1 MATIFKE
8 SEIQKMMQKLDL
20 SREDAIQL
28 LQDDEND
35 VTEELTKEQ
44 EKVVKEMTQADRKK
58 ERTPR
63 KREKKVDEDK
73 RHLMALLDIAI
84 GHNPDVTEYT
94 VTNTERE
101 VTFRYKG
108 TLYRLTLMK
117 PREKKIE

>member
-28 LQDDEND
+28 LQDDED
-35 VTEELTKEQ
+35 DITEELTKEQ

-58 ERTPR
+58 ESTPR
-63 KREKKVDEDK
+63 KREKKADEDK

-94 VTNTERE
+94 VTNAERE
-101 VTFRYKG
+101 VTFRYKN

-117 PREKKIE
+117 PREKKTE